1 MSRPLASSLL
11 TPPKHLH
18 SHISYAERTPSAHF
32 YEVIYALH
40 VSAHLVLSADSRK
53 GPAFPTL
60 QTVLQIRLLG
70 CMQIRVLGCIQNIVV
85 DVHADMLVGLLLH
98 SMRIAC
104 GLCKTLK
111 IP

>member
-60 QTVLQIRLLG
+60 QTVLQL
-70 CMQIRVLGCIQNIVV
+70 
-85 DVHADMLVGLLLH
+85 HADTLIGLHANARVGLH
-98 SMRIAC
+98 PEHC
-104 GLCKTLK
+104 C
-111 IP
+111 